1 MEKKDWKYINQEKFD
16 ACEDRYSLEELFEE
30 ASLKAWTELS
40 KEAQQEVYDEEKEDP
55 WMPIEDFPLFI
66 KDGIGYSRYY
76 GRGHLQRLYDEIQ
89 NAKDIY
95 WDKTHPRKAK

>member
-1 MEKKDWKYINQEKFD
+1 
-16 ACEDRYSLEELFEE
+16 
-30 ASLKAWTELS
+30 
-40 KEAQQEVYDEEKEDP
+40 
-55 WMPIEDFPLFI
+55 MPIEDFPLFI